1 MGAPE
6 YIKIVEA
13 IKNKITSQEL
23 EPGTLSS
30 QRTFSVRN
38 LTSAG

>member
-23 EPGTLSS
+23 EPGDAIQSE
-30 QRTFSVRN
+30 N
-38 LTSAG
+38 LLCE